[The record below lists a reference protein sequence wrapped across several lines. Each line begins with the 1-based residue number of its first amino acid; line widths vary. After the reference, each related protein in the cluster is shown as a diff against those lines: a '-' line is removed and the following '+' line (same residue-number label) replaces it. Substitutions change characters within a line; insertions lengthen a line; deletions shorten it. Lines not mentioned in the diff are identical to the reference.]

1 MLNCTRSEVLS
12 DDREKRDNGRGAQK
26 EISQRIAVVHNHNT
40 NGMSTVDRIW
50 QNTFKLNIGILKKS
64 YVQMPE

>member
-40 NGMSTVDRIW
+40 NGIS
-50 QNTFKLNIGILKKS
+50 
-64 YVQMPE
+64 

>member
-12 DDREKRDNGRGAQK
+12 DDIEKRDNGRGAQK

-50 QNTFKLNIGILKKS
+50 QNTFKLNIGILKKKLR
-64 YVQMPE
+64 PNA